1 MFSLPWKEKS
11 PSYKSISLFPVTSFI
26 RKTMTLDTQH
36 PARGMLAGGNWIID
50 QVKIIDVYPKHEQLA
65 NIFDQSQGTGGS
77 PYNVLLDLAKMGAG
91 FPLQGAG
98 LVGQD
103 ALGKYILEDCR
114 RNNIDPKFISVSPGT
129 STSYTDVMTEQEGGR
144 RTFFHNRGANATWDG
159 SEIDFTASSARIFH
173 LGYLLLLDA
182 IDQDEP
188 EYGTVGAALLA
199 KARAVGMK
207 TSIDVVSEDSDRF
220 AKIISP
226 ALKQVDY
233 CILNEVEGSKVTG
246 VQVRENGKLLT
257 DGIEEIATKLFELG
271 VGELIAIHFPEGSF
285 AQSKEGEKVWH
296 GSLALP
302 KGYIK
307 GAAGAGDAF
316 CAGVLYGVHENWSLE
331 KSLLTG
337 TCAATACMSDPTCTD
352 GLRSLDECLALAEK
366 FGIGEDEA

>member
-1 MFSLPWKEKS
+1 
-11 PSYKSISLFPVTSFI
+11 
-26 RKTMTLDTQH
+26 
-36 PARGMLAGGNWIID
+36 
-50 QVKIIDVYPKHEQLA
+50 
-65 NIFDQSQGTGGS
+65 
-77 PYNVLLDLAKMGAG
+77 
-91 FPLQGAG
+91 
-98 LVGQD
+98 
-103 ALGKYILEDCR
+103 
-114 RNNIDPKFISVSPGT
+114 
-129 STSYTDVMTEQEGGR
+129 MTEREGGR

-159 SEIDFTASSARIFH
+159 SEIDFSTSSAKIFH

-182 IDQDEP
+182 IDQSEP

-199 KARAVGMK
+199 KAKAAGMK

-220 AKIISP
+220 AKIIGP

-246 VQVRENGKLLT
+246 IKVRENGKLLNE
-257 DGIEEIATKLFELG
+257 GIEETASKLFDLG
-271 VGELIAIHFPEGSF
+271 VGDLVAIHFPEGSY
-285 AQSKEGEKVWH
+285 AQSKDGEKVWH

-302 KGYIK
+302 MGYIK

-316 CAGVLYGVHENWSLE
+316 CAGVLFGVHENWSLE

-352 GLRSLDECLALAEK
+352 GLRSLDECLALAEE

>member
-1 MFSLPWKEKS
+1 
-11 PSYKSISLFPVTSFI
+11 
-26 RKTMTLDTQH
+26 
-36 PARGMLAGGNWIID
+36 MLAGGNWIID

-77 PYNVLLDLAKMGAG
+77 PYSVLLDLAKMGAD

-103 ALGKYILEDCR
+103 ALGEYIIEDCR
-114 RNNIDPKFISVSPGT
+114 KHNIDPKFISVSPGT
-129 STSYTDVMTEQEGGR
+129 STSYTDVMTEREGGR

-159 SEIDFTASSARIFH
+159 SEIDFDNSSAKIFH

-182 IDQDEP
+182 IDQTES
-188 EYGTVGAALLA
+188 EHGTVGAALLA
-199 KARAVGMK
+199 QARASGMK

-220 AKIISP
+220 AKIIGP

-246 VQVRENGKLLT
+246 VQVREEGKLLNE
-257 DGIEEIATKLFELG
+257 GIEETASKLFELG
-271 VGELIAIHFPEGSF
+271 VGDLVAIHFLVALTLSLRMEKRYGMAPLLYQKGI
-285 AQSKEGEKVWH
+285 SKEQLEQGM
-296 GSLALP
+296 LFAR
-302 KGYIK
+302 
-307 GAAGAGDAF
+307 
-316 CAGVLYGVHENWSLE
+316 VLYGVHENWSLE

-352 GLRSLDECLALAEK
+352 GLRALDECLALAEE
-366 FGIGEDEA
+366 FGIGEDEVKKNFSSLSSGSFSEIKVSIL

>member
-1 MFSLPWKEKS
+1 MDPQAENQRTGL
-11 PSYKSISLFPVTSFI
+11 
-26 RKTMTLDTQH
+26 
-36 PARGMLAGGNWIID
+36 LAGGNWIID

-103 ALGKYILEDCR
+103 SLGQYILEDCR
-114 RNNIDPKFISVSPGT
+114 NHGIDPKFISVSPGS
-129 STSYTDVMTEQEGGR
+129 STSYTDVMTEKDGGR
-144 RTFFHNRGANATWDG
+144 RTFFHNRGANATWCGDDL
-159 SEIDFTASSARIFH
+159 DFAETSARIFH

-182 IDQDEP
+182 IDDADDVH
-188 EYGTVGAALLA
+188 GTRGAALLA
-199 KARAVGMK
+199 KAREAGLK

-220 AKIISP
+220 SRIVGP
-226 ALKQVDY
+226 ALKLVDY
-233 CILNEVEGSKVTG
+233 CILNEVEASKVTG
-246 VQVRENGKLLT
+246 VKVREEGKLLD
-257 DGIEEIATKLFELG
+257 DGIEEASSKLFELG
-271 VGELIAIHFPEGSF
+271 ARELVAIHFPEGSF
-285 AQSKEGEKVWH
+285 AQSAGGEKVRH

-316 CAGVLYGVHENWSLE
+316 CAGVLYGVHESLSLE
-331 KSLLTG
+331 KCLLIG

-352 GLRSLDECLALAEK
+352 GLRSLDDCLALAEE
-366 FGIGEDEA
+366 FGIGEDEQ